1 MSSSRGLFVLIV
13 GALVVGALT
22 GCAAPTAGAVDGKPS
37 VLDVDSTPSASPS
50 PVTDDGGTG
59 AATPAAI
66 DLSDPGS
73 WLITFDGV
81 GPLTVGGR
89 ISEQRPSMTA
99 FAEDPRD
106 YCPRAAFQPLTG
118 DAPHLWAILDGD
130 FETVTA
136 VVVPGGPELHPE
148 ASPKTEAGIGL
159 GATTADLLEAYPDIS
174 EPVASNNSLVYAVSG
189 DADKWIDF
197 STSPEGYVIAI
208 TVMDAPKPPSE
219 YCG

>member
-1 MSSSRGLFVLIV
+1 ML
-13 GALVVGALT
+13 GALT
-22 GCAAPTAGAVDGKPS
+22 GCAKPVEGTGDSRPS
-37 VLDVDSTPSASPS
+37 VTDVDSTPAASPS
-50 PVTDDGGTG
+50 PVTDGGSTP

-66 DLSDPGS
+66 DVSDPSS

-81 GPLTVGGR
+81 GPLRVGGR
-89 ISEQRPSMTA
+89 ISEQRPAMTA

-106 YCPRAAFQPLTG
+106 YCPRAAFQPVTG

-136 VVVPGGPELHPE
+136 VVVRGGAEPNAEG
-148 ASPKTEAGIGL
+148 SPKTEAGIGL
-159 GATTADLLEAYPDIS
+159 GATTAELLEAYPDIS
-174 EPVASNNSLVYAVSG
+174 EPVASNNSMVYAVNGG
-189 DADKWIDF
+189 DGKWIDF
-197 STSPEGYVIAI
+197 STSPEGYVSAI